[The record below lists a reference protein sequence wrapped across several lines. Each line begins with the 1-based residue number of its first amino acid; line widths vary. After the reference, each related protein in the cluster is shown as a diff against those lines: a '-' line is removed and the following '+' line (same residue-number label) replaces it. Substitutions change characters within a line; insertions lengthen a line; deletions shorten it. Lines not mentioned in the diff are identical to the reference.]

1 MVAAE
6 VAPITRPKPPST
18 SSSMPVAS
26 TSPTASPPAPSS
38 PESATP
44 RIERVELVYTRTPVE
59 GCDLLP
65 YVVIRTAAG
74 DVKSAEAI
82 EAKTRGALSV
92 QYRWNRCAATY
103 TCARTSC
110 FKPASQQFVPLLK
123 LAASRT
129 LPPDHF
135 DALLKQSF
143 FCSTECLCSSW
154 QTLRLYTENISVSFP
169 NVEPPAPTSPDD
181 LVASVRSHFVS
192 NRTEPVFQ
200 HPLLNPTNISEVAF
214 IRNYAPTE
222 EDVGHVLELVC
233 RYVQRNADG
242 TVKIGPP
249 VSVRSQPVRAI
260 PPPPPERRMFNLS
273 TGELYS
279 AKTRRPGTFRVLSYN
294 ILSEI
299 YANGQA
305 YPHCPSWALS
315 WTYRKR
321 NLIREMALFEADILC
336 LQEIQADHFE
346 DHFQPYFA
354 RVGYESCF
362 KVKTREAM
370 GRKGKIDGCA
380 TFYRKD
386 MFVLREQHIV
396 EYNTIAQSRTK
407 EARTLNRCLK
417 GNVGLILILECL
429 DGSGPLVVANTHL
442 HWDPELTDVKIF
454 QIDAFMHEL
463 EMLIHNRRLP
473 AHVPL
478 IIAGDLNSE
487 PVSSVYEFLSTGQC
501 SLTKPDMSEEVSET
515 VLTTCR
521 LSHNLHLR
529 SAYSLTG
536 SEPAFTNYTH
546 NFVGVLDYIWFGAD
560 SVLPV
565 AILEVP
571 DERSLFGKEAE
582 TDSEDGIPNAQWSSD
597 HVALVAEF
605 QLVKRTGLAHVA
617 V

>member
-1 MVAAE
+1 MPAAS
-6 VAPITRPKPPST
+6 A
-18 SSSMPVAS
+18 
-26 TSPTASPPAPSS
+26 SPTASPPAPSS
-38 PESATP
+38 PQSATP
-44 RIERVELVYTRTPVE
+44 QIQRVEFLYTQTPVE

-65 YVVIRTAAG
+65 YVVVRTAAG

-110 FKPASQQFVPLLK
+110 FKPAAQQFVPLLK
-123 LAASRT
+123 LASARA

-135 DALLKQSF
+135 DAVIKQSF
-143 FCSTECLCSSW
+143 FCSTECMCSSW
-154 QTLRLYTENISVSFP
+154 ETLRLYTQKISVSFP
-169 NVEPPAPTSPDD
+169 ASEATNALTPDD
-181 LVASVRSHFVS
+181 SALSVRSHFVP

-200 HPLLNPTNISEVAF
+200 EPLLNPTNISEVAF
-214 IRNYAPTE
+214 IRNYAPTAD
-222 EDVGHVLELVC
+222 DVGHVLELVC
-233 RYVQRNADG
+233 RYVQRNSDG
-242 TVKIGPP
+242 TVNIGPP
-249 VSVRSQPVRAI
+249 VSVRSRAVRTI

-294 ILSEI
+294 VLAEI
-299 YANGQA
+299 YANSQA

-321 NLIREMALFEADILC
+321 NLIREMALFDADVLC

-354 RVGYESCF
+354 RLGYESCF

-380 TFYRKD
+380 TFFRKEK
-386 MFVLREQHIV
+386 FALREQHIV
-396 EYNTIAQSRTK
+396 EYNAIAQARTK
-407 EARTLNRCLK
+407 EPRTLNRCLK

-442 HWDPELTDVKIF
+442 YWDPELTDVKIF
-454 QIDAFMHEL
+454 QVDAFMHEL
-463 EMLIHNRRLP
+463 EVLFHNRGLP
-473 AHVPL
+473 AGVPF
-478 IIAGDLNSE
+478 IMAGDLNSE

-501 SLTKPDMSEEVSET
+501 SMTKPDMAEEGFEN
-515 VLTTCR
+515 VLSTCR
-521 LSHNLHLR
+521 LSHNLHMR
-529 SAYSLTG
+529 SAYALTG

-565 AILEVP
+565 AILEIP

-605 QLVKRTGLAHVA
+605 QLVKRHGLAHGPI
-617 V
+617 

>member
-1 MVAAE
+1 M
-6 VAPITRPKPPST
+6 
-18 SSSMPVAS
+18 
-26 TSPTASPPAPSS
+26 
-38 PESATP
+38 
-44 RIERVELVYTRTPVE
+44 
-59 GCDLLP
+59 
-65 YVVIRTAAG
+65 
-74 DVKSAEAI
+74 
-82 EAKTRGALSV
+82 
-92 QYRWNRCAATY
+92 
-103 TCARTSC
+103 
-110 FKPASQQFVPLLK
+110 
-123 LAASRT
+123 
-129 LPPDHF
+129 
-135 DALLKQSF
+135 
-143 FCSTECLCSSW
+143 
-154 QTLRLYTENISVSFP
+154 
-169 NVEPPAPTSPDD
+169 
-181 LVASVRSHFVS
+181 
-192 NRTEPVFQ
+192 
-200 HPLLNPTNISEVAF
+200 
-214 IRNYAPTE
+214 
-222 EDVGHVLELVC
+222 LELVC
-233 RYVQRNADG
+233 RYVQRNSDG
-242 TVKIGPP
+242 TVNIGPP
-249 VSVRSQPVRAI
+249 VSVRSRAVRTI

-294 ILSEI
+294 VLAEI
-299 YANGQA
+299 YANTQA

-321 NLIREMALFEADILC
+321 NLIREMALFDADVLC

-354 RVGYESCF
+354 RLGYESCF

-380 TFYRKD
+380 TFFRKEK
-386 MFVLREQHIV
+386 FALREQHIV
-396 EYNTIAQSRTK
+396 EYNAIAQARTK

-442 HWDPELTDVKIF
+442 YWDPELTDVKIF

-463 EMLIHNRRLP
+463 EVLFHNRRLP
-473 AHVPL
+473 AGVPL
-478 IIAGDLNSE
+478 IMAGDLNSE

-501 SLTKPDMSEEVSET
+501 SMTKPDMAEEGFEN
-515 VLTTCR
+515 VLSCR
-521 LSHNLHLR
+521 LSHNLHMR
-529 SAYSLTG
+529 SAYALTG

-565 AILEVP
+565 AILEIP

-605 QLVKRTGLAHVA
+605 QLVKRHGLAHGSI
-617 V
+617 